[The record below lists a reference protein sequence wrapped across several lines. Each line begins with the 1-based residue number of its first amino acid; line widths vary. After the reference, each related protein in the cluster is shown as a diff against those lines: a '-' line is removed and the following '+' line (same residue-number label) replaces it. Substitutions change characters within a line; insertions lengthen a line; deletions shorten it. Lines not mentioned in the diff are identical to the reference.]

1 MTNSHQYAELDGLR
15 MHYVRAGQGSDV
27 VVLLHGWAQ
36 TWHEWRHIIPGLAHR
51 YTVIAPD
58 LRGLGDTGKP
68 KSGYD
73 KKTLAGDI
81 HRLVRH
87 LGFER
92 VFLVGHD
99 FGMAVA
105 YAYANE
111 YPQEARALAL
121 MEYML
126 PGFGGE
132 LGMHVTRNGGRWHLV
147 FHAKCELAE
156 MLIQGK
162 EREYLSWFYRTFSY
176 DKSAIT
182 ERDIDEYVRCYAAP
196 GAMGISLEYY
206 RTLFDDED
214 QNRIYGKTRLAMP
227 VMALGGA
234 ANMGERVM
242 KMMQPIAEKV
252 SGGAVERAGHWI
264 PEERPDYLLEELPK
278 FFDAAAR

>member
-1 MTNSHQYAELDGLR
+1 MINSHQYAELEGLR
-15 MHYVRAGQGSDV
+15 MHYVCAGDGSVV

-36 TWHEWRHIIPGLAHR
+36 TWYEWRHVIPELARR

-73 KKTLAGDI
+73 KKTLAGDV

-147 FHAKCELAE
+147 FHAKCELAP

-162 EREYLSWFYRTFSY
+162 EREYLSWFYRSFSY

-196 GAMGISLEYY
+196 GAMGTSLEYY

-214 QNRIYGKTRLAMP
+214 QNRIYGKTKLAMP

-234 ANMGERVM
+234 TNMGERVM
-242 KMMQPIAEKV
+242 KMMQPLAEKV

-264 PEERPDYLLEELPK
+264 PEERPDYLLAELPK
-278 FFDAAAR
+278 FFDAAGR

>member
-1 MTNSHQYAELDGLR
+1 MINSHQYAELEGLR
-15 MHYVRAGQGSDV
+15 MHYVRAGEGPDV

-36 TWHEWRHIIPGLAHR
+36 TWYEWRHIIPGLARR

-147 FHAKCELAE
+147 FHAKCELAA

-176 DKSAIT
+176 DKSAIG

-196 GAMGISLEYY
+196 GAMGTSLEYY

-214 QNRIYGKTRLAMP
+214 QNRLYGKTKLAMP
-227 VMALGGA
+227 LMALGGA
-234 ANMGERVM
+234 TNMGDRVM
-242 KMMQPIAEKV
+242 KMMQPLAEKV

-264 PEERPDYLLEELPK
+264 PEERPDYLLAELPK

>member
-1 MTNSHQYAELDGLR
+1 MINSHQYAELEGLR
-15 MHYVRAGQGSDV
+15 MHYVRAGDGPEV

-36 TWHEWRHIIPGLAHR
+36 TWYEWRHVIPGLARR

-73 KKTLAGDI
+73 KKTLAGDV

-162 EREYLSWFYRTFSY
+162 EREYLSWFYRSFSY

-196 GAMGISLEYY
+196 GAMGTSLEYY

-214 QNRIYGKTRLAMP
+214 QNRIYG
-227 VMALGGA
+227 
-234 ANMGERVM
+234 
-242 KMMQPIAEKV
+242 
-252 SGGAVERAGHWI
+252 
-264 PEERPDYLLEELPK
+264 
-278 FFDAAAR
+278 

>member
-73 KKTLAGDI
+73 KKTLAGDV

-87 LGFER
+87 LGYER